1 MLMTFNQV
9 GLCQK
14 EKGFYHAW
22 QRLVKHDPL
31 FTKQRLTL
39 THLPNQATEAIEYAF
54 QELGVKKNIDNHIL
68 RVIYYLYQVGQESC
82 IIGHRHKVM
91 MRTY

>member
-14 EKGFYHAW
+14 RKGFYHAW

-39 THLPNQATEAIEYAF
+39 AHLPNQATEAIEYAF
-54 QELGVKKNIDNHIL
+54 QEL
-68 RVIYYLYQVGQESC
+68 E
-82 IIGHRHKVM
+82 
-91 MRTY
+91 

>member
-1 MLMTFNQV
+1 MDYA
-9 GLCQK
+9 K
-14 EKGFYHAW
+14 KRKGFYHAW

-54 QELGVKKNIDNHIL
+54 QELGVKEEHRQSYIESHL
-68 RVIYYLYQVGQESC
+68 LSYQVGQESC